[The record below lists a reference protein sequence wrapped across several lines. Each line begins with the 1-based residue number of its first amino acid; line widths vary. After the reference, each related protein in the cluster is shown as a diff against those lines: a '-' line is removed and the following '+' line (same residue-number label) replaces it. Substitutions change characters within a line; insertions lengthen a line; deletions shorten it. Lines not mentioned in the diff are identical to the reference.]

1 MDTASSPCQIVLA
14 EDNPA
19 DVGLVRQALRD
30 HAVHCDLRVISD
42 GEAVV
47 TFIDGLDL
55 DGKLPCPD
63 LLLLD
68 LHLPKRDGPEILRH
82 LRASERCGQTPVV
95 VLTSSE
101 AASDRQSAEK
111 NAAIH
116 YFRKSAS
123 LDRVHAARTD
133 CQGGAQPCAIVLTT
147 RSDQLRV
154 ALTETVMIH

>member
-1 MDTASSPCQIVLA
+1 MSVSPPYCLREVLMDTASVRCQIVLA

-30 HAVHCDLRVISD
+30 HEVHCDLFVIPD

-47 TFIDGLDL
+47 TFIDSLDL

-68 LHLPKRDGPEILRH
+68 MHLPKRNGNEILRH
-82 LRASERCGQTPVV
+82 LRASERCGQTPVIV
-95 VLTSSE
+95 FTASE
-101 AASDRQSAEK
+101 AASDRHNAEK

-116 YFRKSAS
+116 YFQKSSS
-123 LDRVHAARTD
+123 LDQFMQLGR
-133 CQGGAQPCAIVLTT
+133 IVKEVLSRAPT
-147 RSDQLRV
+147 S
-154 ALTETVMIH
+154 

>member
-1 MDTASSPCQIVLA
+1 MSVSPPYCLLKVLMDTPSVRCQIVLA

-30 HAVHCDLRVISD
+30 HEVHCDLRVIPD

-47 TFIDGLDL
+47 TFIDSLDL

-68 LHLPKRDGPEILRH
+68 LHLPKRDGTEILRH

-101 AASDRQSAEK
+101 AASDRQNAEK

-123 LDRVHAARTD
+123 LAEFMLLGKIVKEALSHAPS
-133 CQGGAQPCAIVLTT
+133 C
-147 RSDQLRV
+147 
-154 ALTETVMIH
+154 

>member
-1 MDTASSPCQIVLA
+1 MDTTSVRFQIVLA

-30 HAVHCDLRVISD
+30 HEVHCDPRVIPD
-42 GEAVV
+42 GEAVA
-47 TFIDGLDL
+47 TFVDNLDL
-55 DGKLPCPD
+55 DGKLPRPD

-68 LHLPKRDGPEILRH
+68 LHLPKRDGTEILRH

-101 AASDRQSAEK
+101 AASDRQNAEK

-116 YFRKSAS
+116 YFRKSTS
-123 LDRVHAARTD
+123 LAEFMLLGKIVKEALSHAPS
-133 CQGGAQPCAIVLTT
+133 C
-147 RSDQLRV
+147 
-154 ALTETVMIH
+154 

>member
-19 DVGLVRQALRD
+19 DVGLVRLALRD
-30 HAVHCDLRVISD
+30 HGVHCELRVIPD
-42 GEAVV
+42 GEAAV
-47 TFIDGLDL
+47 TFINGLDL
-55 DGKLPCPD
+55 DGKIPCPD

-68 LHLPKRDGPEILRH
+68 MHLPKRDGNEILRH
-82 LRASERCGQTPVV
+82 LRASERCAQTPVV

-101 AASDRQSAEK
+101 AASDRHNAEK

-123 LDRVHAARTD
+123 LDEFLLL
-133 CQGGAQPCAIVLTT
+133 GKIVKEVLS
-147 RSDQLRV
+147 RAPSC
-154 ALTETVMIH
+154 

>member
-1 MDTASSPCQIVLA
+1 MDTASSPCLIVLA

-30 HAVHCDLRVISD
+30 HEVHCDLRVIAD
-42 GEAVV
+42 GQAVV
-47 TFIDGLDL
+47 TFIDGLDR
-55 DGKLPCPD
+55 DRKLPCPD

-68 LHLPKRDGPEILRH
+68 LHLPKRDGTEVLRH

-101 AASDRQSAEK
+101 AATDRENAEK

-123 LDRVHAARTD
+123 LSEFMLLGKMVKE
-133 CQGGAQPCAIVLTT
+133 VLS
-147 RSDQLRV
+147 RAPSC
-154 ALTETVMIH
+154 

>member
-1 MDTASSPCQIVLA
+1 MTGRMTNMNTPISSCQIVLA

-30 HAVHCDLRVISD
+30 HSVHCDLRVISD
-42 GEAVV
+42 GQAVV

-68 LHLPKRDGPEILRH
+68 MHLPKRDGTEILRH
-82 LRASERCGQTPVV
+82 LRASERCGQMPVV
-95 VLTSSE
+95 VLTSSH
-101 AASDRQSAEK
+101 AASDSRDAEK
-111 NAAIH
+111 NGAIH

-123 LDRVHAARTD
+123 LEEFMLLGKIVKEVLSRTP
-133 CQGGAQPCAIVLTT
+133 PCE
-147 RSDQLRV
+147 SPG
-154 ALTETVMIH
+154 